1 MDRLCP
7 TRPGKPLRY
16 CTFAAEVLRL
26 LDGDGDADFRR
37 RRLPIVRQWW
47 PKTWAASSS
56 WGLA

>member
-37 RRLPIVRQWW
+37 RRLPIVRQ
-47 PKTWAASSS
+47 
-56 WGLA
+56 